1 MHGDHHLVTGAWR
14 DLMVAAGAA
23 VGLDR
28 LIGLDV
34 SNFFCIVARRVTAC
48 RFANCRVTA
57 CSVTGGV
64 SVAGGVGDHRG

>member
-1 MHGDHHLVTGAWR
+1 MPAERRIVHGDHHLVTGAWR

-28 LIGLDV
+28 LIGLNV
-34 SNFFCIVARRVTAC
+34 PNFFRISARLATTC
-48 RFANCRVTA
+48 RFTNC
-57 CSVTGGV
+57 